1 MDRKIL
7 GKRIRE
13 ERMRIGLTQ
22 EQIAEYIDVSTTYIG
37 FIERGE
43 RSVTLEKLALLAE
56 CFRVPV
62 DSLLH
67 EIPSDPMA
75 KEKNEQLLYL
85 WERASL
91 DEQDMILSIINIIVN
106 RNKT

>member
-37 FIERGE
+37 FIERG
-43 RSVTLEKLALLAE
+43 SVL
-56 CFRVPV
+56 
-62 DSLLH
+62 
-67 EIPSDPMA
+67 
-75 KEKNEQLLYL
+75 
-85 WERASL
+85 
-91 DEQDMILSIINIIVN
+91 
-106 RNKT
+106 